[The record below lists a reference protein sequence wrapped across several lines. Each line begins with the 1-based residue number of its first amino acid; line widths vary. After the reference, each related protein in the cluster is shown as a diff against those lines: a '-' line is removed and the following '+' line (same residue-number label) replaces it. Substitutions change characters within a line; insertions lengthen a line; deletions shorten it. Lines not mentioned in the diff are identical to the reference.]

1 MKKNLKSFCAFILA
15 IVLCMAVSLSSFAA
29 SGSQTKTT
37 SGGVTDISVQFTTNA
52 YIAGND
58 YVSATQAIVTN
69 NFYQTNM
76 NWDKLIVYKKSGSTN
91 IYNSLAYIANKNSY
105 TFYKNAGSAGTSGV
119 AISTQSVSSYSFGFA
134 SADILTTW

>member
-1 MKKNLKSFCAFILA
+1 MKKSLKSFCAFILA

-29 SGSQTKTT
+29 SGSKTKTT
-37 SGGVTDISVQFTTNA
+37 SGGVTNISVQFTTNA

-76 NWDKLIVYKKSGSTN
+76 NWNNLIVYKKSGSTN
-91 IYNSLAYIANKNSY
+91 TYSSLAYIANKNSY
-105 TFYKNAGSAGTSGV
+105 TFYKNVGSAGTSNTTT
-119 AISTQSVSSYSFGFA
+119 STQSVSSYSFGST
-134 SADILTTW
+134 SATITTNW